1 VSNPQVKQPFSFQS
15 DLFND
20 SVHKIIGVL
29 YGSATGEM
37 EWGVRGVSEKGHLSI
52 FSKANQ

>member
-1 VSNPQVKQPFSFQS
+1 MKQPFSFQS